1 MPFFAMLPDMIAND
15 VRKLVNEHAE
25 EPPRSGLMI
34 FCTVLLAAVR
44 VPAGYFLHQIIK
56 SFPGRKRRSTAP
68 YALTSESALSYVLN
82 ESYAAL
88 REFEA
93 QMPDTPDAEE

>member
-1 MPFFAMLPDMIAND
+1 MT
-15 VRKLVNEHAE
+15 
-25 EPPRSGLMI
+25 S
-34 FCTVLLAAVR
+34 CTVLLAAVK
-44 VPAGYFLHQIIK
+44 VLASYFLRQVIK
-56 SFPGRKRRSTAP
+56 SLPGRKRRSTAP

-93 QMPDTPDAEE
+93 QMPDSPDAEE